1 MDKIFKL
8 KGLMGKLFKHA
19 PVDAAVD
26 QLGKRLMYDALPP
39 ALEVALKSPFFSSSD
54 LCFENNAS
62 LDTQIFY
69 DELYFPKL
77 YFGEKYFFWG
87 KKILNILVRG
97 EMLFN
102 VLVGEIFSNILAM
115 GKMFFNVLG
124 EKFFQ

>member
-1 MDKIFKL
+1 
-8 KGLMGKLFKHA
+8 MGKLFKHA

-77 YFGEKYFFWG
+77 YFGEKYFFG
-87 KKILNILVRG
+87 GEKK
-97 EMLFN
+97 FS
-102 VLVGEIFSNILAM
+102 IFW
-115 GKMFFNVLG
+115 LG
-124 EKFFQ
+124 EKCYSMF

>member
-1 MDKIFKL
+1 
-8 KGLMGKLFKHA
+8 MGKLFKHA

-54 LCFENNAS
+54 LCFKNNTS

-77 YFGEKYFFWG
+77 YFGG